1 MGLDNFI
8 DEIERYRILR
18 ILKLEQP
25 QPEPDNPV
33 KIKCPICQST
43 EYLVVGF
50 GHSKVLVCDRPT
62 CTYARAK
69 ARIKYRPRLVSK
81 EVI

>member
-1 MGLDNFI
+1 MGLGNFI
-8 DEIERYRILR
+8 DEIERYRILK
-18 ILKLEQP
+18 ILKAELP
-25 QPEPDNPV
+25 GPEPDKPA
-33 KIKCPICQST
+33 KIKCPICNST

-50 GHSKVLVCDRPT
+50 GHHKILVCDRPT

-69 ARIKYRPRLVSK
+69 SKIKYRPRLVSK